1 MKKYGFT
8 LVELLAV
15 VAILGILVLLAMPS
29 VIRTLKKG
37 DRKIPK
43 MSIGRIVKKTKMN
56 LLGTV
61 ILCIVSHSLHLIG
74 L

>member
-1 MKKYGFT
+1 
-8 LVELLAV
+8 
-15 VAILGILVLLAMPS
+15 MPS
-29 VIRTLKKG
+29 VTRKLIKG
-37 DRKIPK
+37 DRKRLK

-61 ILCIVSHSLHLIG
+61 ILCVVSHSLHLIG

>member
-1 MKKYGFT
+1 
-8 LVELLAV
+8 
-15 VAILGILVLLAMPS
+15 MPS
-29 VIRTLKKG
+29 VTRKLLKG
-37 DRKIPK
+37 DRKKPK

-61 ILCIVSHSLHLIG
+61 ILCVVPQSLHLIG

>member
-1 MKKYGFT
+1 
-8 LVELLAV
+8 
-15 VAILGILVLLAMPS
+15 MPS

-37 DRKIPK
+37 DRKRPK

-61 ILCIVSHSLHLIG
+61 ILCVVSHSLHLIG